1 MFARRVFFSFH
12 YKHVFR
18 VNQIRRMPNIV
29 GRAAA
34 GFQEVWLWER
44 AKRQGHTEIKRLIRE
59 GLKNTSVTV
68 VCITYGTKNRT
79 YINDEIE
86 QSLKRRNGLV
96 GIQIHHLADPSSPDD
111 RVGENPPQIEANGFK
126 IYKYENQDRL
136 KACIEEADRLAGR
149 S

>member
-18 VNQIRRMPNIV
+18 VNHIRNMPNIV
-29 GRAAA
+29 GRSAA

-44 AKRQGHTEIKRLIRE
+44 AKRQGYTEIKRLIQE

-86 QSLKRRNGLV
+86 QSRWMKRCLSV
-96 GIQIHHLADPSSPDD
+96 A
-111 RVGENPPQIEANGFK
+111 
-126 IYKYENQDRL
+126 
-136 KACIEEADRLAGR
+136 
-149 S
+149 